1 VEYKEF
7 QKIPR
12 LKRDMVIS
20 EKIDGTNSRVVI
32 VKEDEVLQSYDSSL
46 ETEANFIIDYCL
58 ARKDSFC
65 MFAGSKSR
73 WIKPGKD
80 SDNHGF
86 ASWVKLH
93 AEELFNLG
101 EGTHFGEYY
110 GQSIQRT
117 YGLDHKRFALFNTH
131 RWKLE
136 PVPPCCSVVPVLYQG
151 KFDTNKIDEVL
162 NELKEKG
169 SVAVPGFMKPEGVV
183 IYLVASRQLYKCT
196 IDNDDEPKGQK

>member
-1 VEYKEF
+1 MDFKEF

-32 VKEDEVLQSYDSSL
+32 VKRSL
-46 ETEANFIIDYCL
+46 EAYKEYADLVVQGFLITENDEFE
-58 ARKDSFC
+58 

-93 AEELFNLG
+93 SEELFNLG
-101 EGTHFGEYY
+101 EGTHFGEFF
-110 GQSIQRT
+110 GNGIQRG

-131 RWKLE
+131 RWKLTPPPACCE
-136 PVPPCCSVVPVLYQG
+136 IVPILYQG
-151 KFDTNKIDEVL
+151 LFDTNKVDEVL

-169 SVAVPGFMKPEGVV
+169 SVAVPGFMKPEGII
-183 IYLVASRQLYKCT
+183 IYLVASRQMYKMT
-196 IDNDDEPKGQK
+196 IENDQFHKGEK

>member
-1 VEYKEF
+1 
-7 QKIPR
+7 
-12 LKRDMVIS
+12 
-20 EKIDGTNSRVVI
+20 
-32 VKEDEVLQSYDSSL
+32 
-46 ETEANFIIDYCL
+46 
-58 ARKDSFC
+58 

-117 YGLDHKRFALFNTH
+117 YGLDHKRFALFNTG
-131 RWKLE
+131 RWIQKTLSNGFE
-136 PVPPCCSVVPVLYQG
+136 QFPTDKQQYCPDCCEVVPVLHQG
-151 KFDTNKIDEVL
+151 LFDTNKIDEVL

-196 IDNDDEPKGQK
+196 IENDNEPKGKRNENNDNS